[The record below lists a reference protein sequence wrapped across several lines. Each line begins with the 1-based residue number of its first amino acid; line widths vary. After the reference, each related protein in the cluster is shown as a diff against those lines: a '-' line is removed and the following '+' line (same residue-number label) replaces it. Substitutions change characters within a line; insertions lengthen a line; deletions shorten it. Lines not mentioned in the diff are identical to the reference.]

1 MTVLPPHVKLTTGKN
16 ARQAYLYVYLFAH
29 LLELATSCFNVKL
42 LECISCIPFLNHI
55 HVCSRIQ
62 LKGKTTFMSSF
73 CELYSHMLGQQNV
86 FQQIVILITLNIS
99 LN

>member
-1 MTVLPPHVKLTTGKN
+1 MTVLPPHVKLTTGKT

-29 LLELATSCFNVKL
+29 LLGLATSCFNVKL
-42 LECISCIPFLNHI
+42 LECISCIPFLNYI
-55 HVCSRIQ
+55 HKRSGIQ

-73 CELYSHMLGQQNV
+73 CELYSHMLGQQNA
-86 FQQIVILITLNIS
+86 FHQIVILIILNTN